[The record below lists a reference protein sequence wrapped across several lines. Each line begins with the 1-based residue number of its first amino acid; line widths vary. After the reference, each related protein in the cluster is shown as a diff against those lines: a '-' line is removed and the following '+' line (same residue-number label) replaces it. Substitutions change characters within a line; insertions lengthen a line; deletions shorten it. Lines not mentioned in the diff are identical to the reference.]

1 MGAASIQQTIFRA
14 WYIDLASLY
23 MRSKNNNVYLLIC
36 VDSFSKYIE
45 ATPLPNITAHTV
57 ANAFFTNIICKYGC
71 CLKVG

>member
-14 WYIDLASLY
+14 WYIDLASPY